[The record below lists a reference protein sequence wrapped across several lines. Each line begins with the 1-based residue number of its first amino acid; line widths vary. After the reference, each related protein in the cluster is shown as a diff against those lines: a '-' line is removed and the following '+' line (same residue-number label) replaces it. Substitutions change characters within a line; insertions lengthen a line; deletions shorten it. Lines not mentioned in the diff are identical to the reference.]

1 MLSFL
6 LDVAVDPIDTYW
18 DYDPTIS
25 SFFSKLE
32 VILIFLIVGLVLITA
47 TIVVFLALSRRRKQ
61 KNKQKAEHMGSCKFD
76 SRFRAVLPLHSKKF
90 FQGPLLLF
98 C

>member
-6 LDVAVDPIDTYW
+6 LDAAVNPIDTYW

-47 TIVVFLALSRRRKQ
+47 TIVVFSALSRRRKQ
-61 KNKQKAEHMGSCKFD
+61 KNKQKAEQN
-76 SRFRAVLPLHSKKF
+76 AQQVLDKKTDNKEDT
-90 FQGPLLLF
+90 Q
-98 C
+98 

>member
-18 DYDPTIS
+18 DYSPTVS

-32 VILIFLIVGLVLITA
+32 VILIFLILGLVLITA

-61 KNKQKAEHMGSCKFD
+61 KNKQQEEQTAQQ
-76 SRFRAVLPLHSKKF
+76 VLDETTDNKEDT
-90 FQGPLLLF
+90 Q
-98 C
+98 

>member
-6 LDVAVDPIDTYW
+6 LDVAVNTIDTYW

-61 KNKQKAEHMGSCKFD
+61 KNKQKEEQTAQQ
-76 SRFRAVLPLHSKKF
+76 VLDETTDNKEGT
-90 FQGPLLLF
+90 Q
-98 C
+98 